1 MKYDYLI
8 VGAGLFGSVFARQA
22 IDHGKSV
29 LIIDKRNHIGGNCY
43 SEKINDIDV
52 HKYGPHIFHTSSDK
66 VWNYIKNFTNF
77 NQYVY
82 SPVANYKGELYN
94 LPFNMWTFYQLWG
107 VKTPEEAKAKI
118 ESQKV
123 FVRKPNNLED
133 YAVQTVGEDIYR
145 KLIYG
150 YTSKQWHTSPLHL
163 PADIIKRIPLR
174 FEYNN
179 NYFNDKYQGIP
190 KEGYT
195 NLFHNLLTNIP
206 LELEADFFSRREYY
220 QSIAKTVVY
229 TGRIDQFFNYE
240 FGELDYRSLRFEH
253 QVLDVDN
260 FQGISVM
267 NFTDKETAHTR
278 RIEHKHFNNKNQ
290 KGTIITTEYPVMNNS
305 DPYYP
310 VNDKKNNEKLAQYE
324 KLCKLNNRF
333 IFGGRLAEYRYY
345 DMDQTIASS
354 LKKYELTCR

>member
-1 MKYDYLI
+1 MYDYLI
-8 VGAGLFGSVFARQA
+8 VGAGLFGSVFARQVA
-22 IDHGKSV
+22 DSGQSV
-29 LIIDKRNHIGGNCY
+29 FVIDKRNHIGGNCY
-43 SEKINDIDV
+43 SEKIRDIDV

-77 NQYVY
+77 NQYIY

-107 VKTPEEAKAKI
+107 VKTPVEAKAKI
-118 ESQKV
+118 ESQKI
-123 FVRKPNNLED
+123 FIRQPNNLED

-163 PADIIKRIPLR
+163 PTDIIKRIPLR

-190 KEGYT
+190 REGYT
-195 NLFHNLLTNIP
+195 NLFYNLLCNIP
-206 LELEADFFSRREYY
+206 VELGVDFFANRDRYE
-220 QSIAKTVVY
+220 SIAKRVVY
-229 TGRIDQFFNYE
+229 TGRIDQFFNYQ

-253 QVLDVDN
+253 QVLDIDN

-267 NFTDKETAHTR
+267 NFTDKETAYTR

-290 KGTIITTEYPVMNNS
+290 KSTIITTEYPVMNNS

-310 VNDKKNNEKLAQYE
+310 VNDKKNNEKLVQYE
-324 KLCKLNNRF
+324 KLCKINRKF

-345 DMDQTIASS
+345 DMDQTIASA
-354 LKKYELTCR
+354 LKKSELTLR